1 MWANGEPI
9 DPSPSIDQ
17 AINGGYPWLETQC
30 SRCKTR
36 CDVDLAGLLPAEPM
50 RQLGLRRLLWN
61 ELDIPDDLRDLPRQ
75 PRVVEPQRENDRPL
89 ACGAGAGQASQRFA
103 ISLLSQSPATI
114 SRDPLTQI
122 KRQPA
127 PMQPVCSGARFQ
139 ELAMTKTTAIAALVL
154 LMTTSPLVR
163 AAETS
168 QTAGTQAPSAA
179 DLKSLTDMRVGI
191 IKAALQLTTD
201 QEKYWPA
208 VEDAIRNRA
217 TNRQARLQRIVE
229 LHDEAV
235 DPLKDSNPVELM
247 QRRAERLIQRGD
259 DLKKLAA
266 AWEPLYKTLSEDQ
279 KRRMSF
285 ASYVVMRGMR
295 DVIQHSLEPEDEDE

>member
-1 MWANGEPI
+1 
-9 DPSPSIDQ
+9 
-17 AINGGYPWLETQC
+17 
-30 SRCKTR
+30 
-36 CDVDLAGLLPAEPM
+36 
-50 RQLGLRRLLWN
+50 
-61 ELDIPDDLRDLPRQ
+61 
-75 PRVVEPQRENDRPL
+75 
-89 ACGAGAGQASQRFA
+89 
-103 ISLLSQSPATI
+103 
-114 SRDPLTQI
+114 
-122 KRQPA
+122 
-127 PMQPVCSGARFQ
+127 
-139 ELAMTKTTAIAALVL
+139 MTKTTAIAALAF

-168 QTAGTQAPSAA
+168 PMAGPGGPSAA
-179 DLKSLTDMRVGI
+179 DLKSLTDMRVGV
-191 IKAALQLTTD
+191 IKAALQLTPD

-217 TNRQARLQRIVE
+217 TNRQARLQKIIE

-247 QRRAERLIQRGD
+247 QRRADRLIQRGD

-266 AWEPLYKTLSEDQ
+266 AWEPLFKTLSDDQ

-295 DVIQHSLEPEDEDE
+295 DAIEHSLESEDDED

>member
-1 MWANGEPI
+1 
-9 DPSPSIDQ
+9 
-17 AINGGYPWLETQC
+17 
-30 SRCKTR
+30 
-36 CDVDLAGLLPAEPM
+36 
-50 RQLGLRRLLWN
+50 
-61 ELDIPDDLRDLPRQ
+61 
-75 PRVVEPQRENDRPL
+75 
-89 ACGAGAGQASQRFA
+89 
-103 ISLLSQSPATI
+103 
-114 SRDPLTQI
+114 
-122 KRQPA
+122 
-127 PMQPVCSGARFQ
+127 MQPVCSGARFQ

-168 QTAGTQAPSAA
+168 QTGGTQAPSAA